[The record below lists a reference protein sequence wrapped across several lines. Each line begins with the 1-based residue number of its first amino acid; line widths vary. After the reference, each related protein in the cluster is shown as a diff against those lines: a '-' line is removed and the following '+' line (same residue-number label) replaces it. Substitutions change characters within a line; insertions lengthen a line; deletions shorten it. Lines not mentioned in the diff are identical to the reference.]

1 MLDHG
6 SVSYGYF
13 QKCKF
18 TSDKKANWLELTT
31 KDQRQ
36 FKIKFDSAED
46 YHKAINAITKNLQP
60 KKYKALAAFDYAK
73 ACI

>member
-46 YHKAINAITKNLQP
+46 YHKAINSITKNLQT